1 MDIFSGRYSLL
12 CEGNSPVNWMIRMQ
26 IIVVGGGMVGA
37 AGALALARAGHQV
50 TVIEA
55 GASPLS
61 TPPTSAWDIRI
72 SSIHSVNLE
81 WLEALGVMAS
91 VAASKTR
98 SYTSLAVQ
106 SVDGHRLEFNA
117 AEIELVALGA
127 MVENQAL
134 QYALWQLLEA
144 ESNVNLSKLTTVDS
158 IDWAQRQLVTA
169 EGKTIPFDVLVGADG
184 VQSSV
189 ARLASIGLRGWDY
202 DMRCL
207 LANVTTEREIPA
219 ATWEVFRHS
228 GPYALLPLTTHQ
240 ACLIDYAPQGQH
252 PQAEDEVK
260 HRLEAQFR
268 SHIGDFQL
276 QQWGHFPLRRQR
288 ALRYHAHGCAVLV
301 GDAAHSIHPL
311 AGQGVNLGFAD
322 VQALVHALQGAS
334 PDTLERAFT
343 EYSQQRLSANQRMMR
358 AMDMIHFGFSS
369 QHLLPRLAIASGMKV
384 LEQLTPLKRKLIEL
398 ATGY

>member
-1 MDIFSGRYSLL
+1 
-12 CEGNSPVNWMIRMQ
+12 MQ

-37 AGALALARAGHQV
+37 ASALALARAGHQV

-55 GASPLS
+55 GASPLES
-61 TPPTSAWDIRI
+61 TPTEQWDIRI
-72 SSIHSVNLE
+72 SSVHRANLD
-81 WLEALGVMAS
+81 WLEMLGVLAS
-91 VAASKTR
+91 VSPAKIC
-98 SYTSLAVQ
+98 SYSSLAVQ
-106 SVDGHRLEFNA
+106 SIDGQRLEFNA
-117 AEIELVALGA
+117 ADIAVPTLGA
-127 MVENQAL
+127 MIENLAL
-134 QYALWQLLEA
+134 QNALWQRLQA
-144 ESNVNLSKLTTVDS
+144 ESTVTLQTQTTVAS
-158 IDWAQRQLVTA
+158 IDWKARKLHTIAGDSMTFDLV
-169 EGKTIPFDVLVGADG
+169 VGADG
-184 VQSSV
+184 AQSSV
-189 ARLASIGLRGWDY
+189 ARLAGIGYRGWDY

-207 LANVTTEREIPA
+207 LANVTTEQEIPA

-252 PQAEDEVK
+252 PQTENKVK
-260 HRLEAQFR
+260 QRLETQFR

-322 VQALVHALQGAS
+322 VQALVQALQGAS
-334 PDTLERAFT
+334 HDTLEPAFT
-343 EYSQQRLSANQRMMR
+343 DYSQQRMSANQRMMR
-358 AMDMIHFGFSS
+358 AMDLIHFGFSS
-369 QHLLPRLAIASGMKV
+369 HHLLPRLAIASGMKV
-384 LEQLTPLKRKLIEL
+384 LEQVTPLKRKLIEL

>member
-1 MDIFSGRYSLL
+1 
-12 CEGNSPVNWMIRMQ
+12 MQ

-37 AGALALARAGHQV
+37 ASALALARAGHQV

-55 GASPLS
+55 GASPLES
-61 TPPTSAWDIRI
+61 TPTEQWDIRI
-72 SSIHSVNLE
+72 SSVHRANLD
-81 WLEALGVMAS
+81 WLDALGVLAS
-91 VAASKTR
+91 VSAEKIC
-98 SYTSLAVQ
+98 SYSSLAVQ
-106 SVDGHRLEFNA
+106 SVDGQRLEFNA
-117 AEIELVALGA
+117 ADIAVPTLGA
-127 MVENQAL
+127 MIENLAL
-134 QYALWQLLEA
+134 QHALWHRLQA
-144 ESNVNLSKLTTVDS
+144 ESAVTLQTQTTVES
-158 IDWAQRQLVTA
+158 IDWNQRQLRTVDGDIMA
-169 EGKTIPFDVLVGADG
+169 FDLVVGADG
-184 VQSSV
+184 AQSSV
-189 ARLASIGLRGWDY
+189 ARLAGIGQRGWDY

-207 LANVTTEREIPA
+207 LANVTTEQEIPA

-252 PQAEDEVK
+252 PQTESEVK
-260 HRLEAQFR
+260 QRLETQFR

-322 VQALVHALQGAS
+322 VQALVQALQGAS

-384 LEQLTPLKRKLIEL
+384 LEQVTPLKRKLIEL
-398 ATGY
+398 ATGYN